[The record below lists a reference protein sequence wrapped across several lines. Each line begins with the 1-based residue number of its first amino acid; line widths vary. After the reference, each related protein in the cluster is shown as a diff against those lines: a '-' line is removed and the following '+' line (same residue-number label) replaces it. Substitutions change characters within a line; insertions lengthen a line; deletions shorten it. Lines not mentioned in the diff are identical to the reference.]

1 MAELRQSCGNRW
13 AGRNF
18 GPSVAI
24 APQPLGLAAGM
35 GTALGPVTYQTEPS
49 SFLGQAFGSQRLY
62 GEETA
67 REIDV
72 AVRGIIEAQFQRARA
87 LLATNRALLDEAARV
102 LLAKETLAGE
112 ELEGILGRVGKE
124 SGPRIA
130 ATA

>member
-1 MAELRQSCGNRW
+1 MVLRGDRDRLRQRDVI
-13 AGRNF
+13 RRER
-18 GPSVAI
+18 
-24 APQPLGLAAGM
+24 
-35 GTALGPVTYQTEPS
+35 ALE
-49 SFLGQAFGSQRLY
+49 
-62 GEETA
+62 A